1 MTNLAHDTVETLNN
15 TLAKPNK
22 LHDLGT
28 VAKNTWQ
35 TVSQDGDELSVSA
48 AFWATLIHVVLRVMQ
63 AQYSAQQPGP
73 PAEVAY
79 RKRESA
85 KTFFREVVG
94 VTLGWGVI
102 KTVGKV
108 VKAQLLKAYGY
119 EQQKPGVTPLG
130 KGIGQAIAV
139 LKGELSN
146 VPAGPVA
153 ITGEAHLVKVGDK
166 AHEGLRRGGAILHA
180 WSRSLAPDKQHLPM
194 PSLVELEK
202 TGFKF
207 VHGYLPVALGAAL
220 AIPISGWWL
229 ERTTL
234 LHGEA
239 MIDKLMEL
247 THKDEAKKA
256 KPASPV
262 ASPVGVRQ
270 PAIIGQLKATPLM
283 SPSPSLSSPMARL

>member
-1 MTNLAHDTVETLNN
+1 LR
-15 TLAKPNK
+15 
-22 LHDLGT
+22 T
-28 VAKNTWQ
+28 VANNTWQ
-35 TVSQDGDELSVSA
+35 TVSQDGDELAVSA
-48 AFWATLIHVVLRVMQ
+48 AFWATIIHVVLRVMQ

-108 VKAQLLKAYGY
+108 VKAQLLTHYGY
-119 EQQKPGVTPLG
+119 KQEKPGTTPLG
-130 KGIGQAIAV
+130 KGIGQAVAV

-153 ITGEAHLVKVGDK
+153 ITGESNLFKVGDK
-166 AHEGLRRGGAILHA
+166 FHDELLSVGRALTKWG
-180 WSRSLAPDKQHLPM
+180 SPKNSHLPM
-194 PSLVELEK
+194 PSMAVLEK

-247 THKDEAKKA
+247 THKDDKKA
-256 KPASPV
+256 AQPVVAVAVAKPPLP
-262 ASPVGVRQ
+262 SPVGIRQ
-270 PAIIGQLKATPLM
+270 PQQPQSPMAQPKATPLM
-283 SPSPSLSSPMARL
+283 SPSPFSSPVARL